1 MATVTPE
8 TSTVRPAVATVR
20 ATASSTE
27 SRWRSY
33 SRYRVTRHKP

>member
-1 MATVTPE
+1 MRLASTIATVTPE

-27 SRWRSY
+27 F
-33 SRYRVTRHKP
+33 